1 MNYAKSFT
9 HYLDVRLINVI
20 EAPSPN
26 DIMIIRQEIEDAA
39 IRLDETI
46 PSAVKFFIHGF
57 LMLKQGRLQES
68 LVQLAEAKHKSAAS
82 PSIALKYYID
92 YGVGIALVR
101 AGNYA
106 EAIVAL
112 TQATECTY
120 LDSIKLAARIYG
132 NLGYIFLETH
142 DYSKAHSYC
151 ELSWETCDQN
161 ENIATKP
168 ILTNL
173 AYSNT
178 KLGRYDIAEQQFAQY
193 RQHLSQN
200 PNLLGSFF
208 YGNAYGAHL
217 EILGEIDESLEQ
229 FKVAIDSAEKLNDNI
244 YLLDS
249 LHEYCR
255 CASKHQRFDVIHS
268 YLSKAISLAYE
279 YGSANLM
286 RDFAE
291 ILKAVGRRTEDL
303 DHRCDIYEHALELQS
318 KAIVIHTESINES
331 ISQLYQLHSERP
343 KLEDAQ
349 SLANNLKLISSF
361 GEYLGSHNNL
371 TDMAFRLN
379 KDLGKIMSVDCLAL
393 GLYNE
398 EKKQIQYNQ
407 FIDLGQLLDPFSIN
421 CEDEST
427 LSTYCIK
434 NKSTFVHGHF
444 SPAILQN
451 LLSGKPTANA
461 FVGTTEEDYPS
472 IMMIPLTLDDKILG
486 ILTIQSHLR
495 HAYQDYHV
503 SLIKHLC
510 SYIAVDLQNKQHK
523 KQLEEQKKEL
533 NNLVNLDPLTGLYNR
548 VSLASSIKNL
558 QECAR
563 TSNQLAVL
571 LIDIDYYKQFNDSY
585 GHIRGDEV
593 LLALAHLLRTTFS
606 SETCKVF
613 RYGGDEFLI
622 LTECLKLQ
630 EIEKKISQLQ
640 AELHSLNIEHNSS
653 KCSDR
658 ITLSIG
664 GARFES
670 DFKNTLLDSELIQRA
685 DEALYSVKAKG
696 RNGVLIK
703 KITPNSAKMTSLPTI
718 PFI

>member
-9 HYLDVRLINVI
+9 HYLDVRLNNVI

-26 DIMIIRQEIEDAA
+26 DIMSIRQEIEDAA

-46 PSAVKFFIHGF
+46 PSAVKFFVHGF

-68 LVQLAEAKHKSAAS
+68 LVQLAEAKHKSSAS
-82 PSIALKYYID
+82 QSIALKYYID

-101 AGNYA
+101 TGNYA

-112 TQATECTY
+112 TKATECSY
-120 LDSIKLAARIYG
+120 LDNIKLAARIYG

-142 DYSKAHSYC
+142 DYPKAHSYC
-151 ELSWETCDQN
+151 ELAWETSKQD
-161 ENIATKP
+161 EDIAIKP

-178 KLGRYDIAEQQFAQY
+178 KLGKFDVAEKQFALY
-193 RQHLSQN
+193 RKQLNLN

-217 EILGEIDESLEQ
+217 EILGRIDESLEQ
-229 FKVAIDSAEKLNDNI
+229 FKVAILCAEELNDKI
-244 YLLDS
+244 YLLDA

-255 CASKHQRFDVIHS
+255 CASKHQRFDAIHS
-268 YLSKAISLAYE
+268 HLSKAISLTYE

-291 ILKAVGRRTEDL
+291 ILKEVGHRTDDL
-303 DHRCDIYEHALELQS
+303 TQRCDIYEHALELQS
-318 KAIVIHTESINES
+318 KALAIHTDNINDS

-343 KLEDAQ
+343 QLEDAQ
-349 SLANNLKLISSF
+349 SLAKNLKLISSF

-371 TDMAFRLN
+371 TEMVFRLN
-379 KDLGKIMSVDCLAL
+379 KDLGKIMDVDCLAL

-398 EKKQIQYNQ
+398 EKNQIHYDQ
-407 FIDLGQLLDPFSIN
+407 FIDLGQLLEPFTID
-421 CEDEST
+421 CDDEST
-427 LSTYCIK
+427 LSTYCIN
-434 NKSTFVHGHF
+434 NKASFVHGHF
-444 SPAILQN
+444 SPAVLQN
-451 LLSGKPTANA
+451 LLNAKPTDNA

-472 IMMIPLTLDDKILG
+472 IMMIPLVLDDKTLG
-486 ILTIQSHLR
+486 ILTIQSHIR

-558 QECAR
+558 QECERA
-563 TSNQLAVL
+563 SNQLAVL

-613 RYGGDEFLI
+613 RYGGDEFLV
-622 LTECLKLQ
+622 LTECLKLE
-630 EIEKKISQLQ
+630 EIEKKINQLQ
-640 AELHSLNIEHNSS
+640 LKLHELNIEHNSS

-658 ITLSIG
+658 TTLSIG
-664 GARFES
+664 GAMFEN

-685 DEALYSVKAKG
+685 DEALYSVKDQG
-696 RNGVLIK
+696 RNGVLIEK
-703 KITPNSAKMTSLPTI
+703 VTPDSSKLTILPTI
-718 PFI
+718 SFM